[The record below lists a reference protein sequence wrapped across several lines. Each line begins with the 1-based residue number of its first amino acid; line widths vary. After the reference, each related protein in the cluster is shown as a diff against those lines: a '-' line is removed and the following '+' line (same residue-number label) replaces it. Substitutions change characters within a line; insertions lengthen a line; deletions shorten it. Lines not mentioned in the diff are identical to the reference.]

1 MLIQTLF
8 CQLETKLLL
17 IDRSA
22 SDLGKSWGNTEKRL
36 ISVIM
41 LSRERKVS
49 KALKGWRP
57 TVLGGVSL
65 VCIFYM
71 VFIAL
76 SVLC

>member
-1 MLIQTLF
+1 MLLQTLF
-8 CQLETKLLL
+8 CQPKTKLLL

-22 SDLGKSWGNTEKRL
+22 SDPGKSWENTEKRL
-36 ISVIM
+36 ISIIM
-41 LSRERKVS
+41 LGRERKVS

-71 VFIAL
+71 VSIAL